1 MLHSCLCPP
10 PPPNSIPESI
20 PVWME
25 KLKKD
30 FAAGQGACSST
41 LGALGQS
48 CLHQPWCEQPRRSHS
63 RPGQALP
70 SRTDQLWV
78 LRMQLSSFPPPS
90 QFPIPPRI
98 IPSPSCPCSG
108 HTLCRSGA
116 IHQAPRCRRA
126 PKAFE

>member
-20 PVWME
+20 PVWKE
-25 KLKKD
+25 KLKRD
-30 FAAGQGACSST
+30 FAAVQGACSST

-48 CLHQPWCEQPRRSHS
+48 CLHQPWCEEPRRSHS

-70 SRTDQLWV
+70 SRQI
-78 LRMQLSSFPPPS
+78 SSGCSGCSYLPFPLLPS
-90 QFPIPPRI
+90 FQFFHGSSH
-98 IPSPSCPCSG
+98 SPSCPCSG